1 MAVRKALFLI
11 YKQCLRPISGHG
23 LGRIYL
29 TRALNDLVTSRLK
42 SVARVQGHK
51 MFLDPRDHLNLFSN
65 GIYEPFETEIVK
77 TEVRKGDIVLDIG
90 ANIGYYTLI
99 FANLVG
105 PEGKVFAFEPDP
117 GNFDLLE
124 KNVEANGYHNVIL
137 VNKAVSNKNGKI
149 KLYLSDDI
157 GDHRTYDP
165 GDGRKFVEIEAVRLD
180 DYFKQGTSR
189 VNFIKMDIQ
198 GAEWEAIQGMNLLLQ
213 KNRDVKVIT
222 EFSPKLLR
230 ISGIRPEDYLGL
242 LINHDLKLY
251 HADER
256 VQKIEP
262 VDITEPLEKWM
273 PSNRSYT
280 NLLCK
285 R

>member
-1 MAVRKALFLI
+1 MI
-11 YKQCLRPISGHG
+11 YEQCLRAISGHG

-29 TRALNDLVTSRLK
+29 TRALNDFVTSRLK

-77 TEVRKGDIVLDIG
+77 TEIRKGDIVLDIG

-105 PEGKVFAFEPDP
+105 SEGKVFAFEPDP
-117 GNFDLLE
+117 GNFALLE

-157 GDHRTYDP
+157 GDHRIYDP
-165 GDGRKFVEIEAVRLD
+165 GDGRKFVEIEAIRLD
-180 DYFKQGTSR
+180 DYFKQGNSR

-213 KNRDVKVIT
+213 KNKDLKVIT

-230 ISGIRPEDYLGL
+230 ISGFKPEDYLGL
-242 LINHDLKLY
+242 LINHDFKLY

-262 VDITEPLEKWM
+262 INIAEPLEKWM

-280 NLLCK
+280 NLLCI

>member
-1 MAVRKALFLI
+1 MI
-11 YKQCLRPISGHG
+11 YEQCLRPISGHG

-29 TRALNDLVTSRLK
+29 IRALNDFVTSRLK
-42 SVARVQGHK
+42 WVAQVQGHK

-77 TEVRKGDIVLDIG
+77 TEIRKGDIVLDIG

-105 PEGKVFAFEPDP
+105 PEGKVFAFEPDAR
-117 GNFDLLE
+117 NFALLE

-149 KLYLSDDI
+149 RLYLSDDI

-165 GDGRKFVEIEAVRLD
+165 GDGRKFGEIEAIRLD
-180 DYFKQGTSR
+180 DYFMQGSSR

-198 GAEWEAIQGMNLLLQ
+198 GAEWDAIQGMNLLLQ
-213 KNRDVKVIT
+213 KNKDLKVIT

-230 ISGIRPEDYLGL
+230 ISGIRPEDYLRL

-262 VDITEPLEKWM
+262 VNIAEPLEKWM

-280 NLLCK
+280 NLLCI

>member
-1 MAVRKALFLI
+1 MAVRKTLFLI

-29 TRALNDLVTSRLK
+29 TRALNDFVTSRLK

-51 MFLDPRDHLNLFSN
+51 MFLDPRDQLNLFSN

-77 TEVRKGDIVLDIG
+77 TEIRKGDIVLDIG

-117 GNFDLLE
+117 GNFALLE

-157 GDHRTYDP
+157 GDHRIYDS
-165 GDGRKFVEIEAVRLD
+165 GDGRKSVEIEAIRLD
-180 DYFKQGTSR
+180 DYFKQGNSR

-213 KNRDVKVIT
+213 KNKDLKVIT

-262 VDITEPLEKWM
+262 VNITEPLEKWM

-280 NLLCK
+280 NLLCI